1 MGETHRPST
10 VPDAPPRDV
19 EVAVLGG
26 GPAGAAAARLLASWG
41 HTVLLIDRGSSRP
54 ALAESLP
61 PSCDRLL
68 ETIGVRELVDS
79 AGFVR
84 STGNTVWWGNEPL
97 SVEYFPDARPGH
109 QVLRSRFDALLR
121 QAAADAGALVRH
133 PAAVLAVTTESG
145 TQVVTLEERGQRHA
159 VRATWV
165 LDGTGRGGLLSR
177 GGGRRVD
184 AGVRTVALAGVWER
198 DDSWPVPDDSHTLV
212 ESVEH
217 GWGWSVPVS
226 ERRRFFTVMLDPRHS
241 GLAPGPDAVRQ
252 YNDEMQRLPALSGLL
267 AGARQVGASWAC
279 DASPYSS
286 DPVIGERALL
296 MGDAA
301 SFIDPLSSFGVKKAL
316 ASGWMAAV
324 VAHTALTRPELRRPA
339 VELFARRERAYVA
352 AATRELASL
361 SARARAGAAGAGF
374 WTARAALVNDE
385 VDDQSV
391 DALRADPAVRA
402 AFEALRARESAALR
416 LASAT
421 RIESRPIIRDH
432 SVSLEPHIVCDAF
445 PDGVRFLR
453 SVDLLAV
460 ARIGAGEHDV
470 GRMYE
475 RYAVD
480 VGPAALP
487 DFLGALSVLLGK
499 GICEF
504 A

>member
-1 MGETHRPST
+1 VS
-10 VPDAPPRDV
+10 DAPPPEV

-68 ETIGVRELVDS
+68 ETIGVRELVDG

-84 STGNTVWWGNEPL
+84 STGNTVWWGDEPL
-97 SVEYFPDARPGH
+97 SVEYFPDARLGH
-109 QVLRSRFDALLR
+109 QVLRSRFDAVLR

-133 PAAVLAVTTESG
+133 PSAVLGVTTEG
-145 TQVVTLEERGQRHA
+145 GAQVATLEERAERHD

-165 LDGTGRGGLLSR
+165 LDGTGRGGMLSR
-177 GGGRRVD
+177 GGRRRVD

-198 DDSWPVPDDSHTLV
+198 DDGWPVPDDTQTLV

-241 GLAPGPDAVRQ
+241 GLAPGPDALRH

-286 DPVIGERALL
+286 DPVVGDRALL

-324 VAHTALTRPELRRPA
+324 VTHTALTRPELRGPA

-361 SARARAGAAGAGF
+361 AARARGGAGAGF

-402 AFEALRARESAALR
+402 AFEVLRTRERAAVRLMSA
-416 LASAT
+416 S
-421 RIESRPIIRDH
+421 RIEPRPIIRDH
-432 SVSLEPHIVCDAF
+432 AVSLEPHLICDAF
-445 PDGVRFLR
+445 PDGLRFLR
-453 SVDLLAV
+453 SVDVLAV
-460 ARIGAGEHDV
+460 TRIGAGEHDV

-475 RYAVD
+475 RYVVE

-487 DFLGALSVLLGK
+487 DFLGVLSVLLGK